1 MVIWIVGL
9 SGAGKTT
16 IGRALYE
23 ELKINQKN
31 LVLVDGDEIRALFC
45 HNQIADDYS
54 IAGRRINAE
63 RIQSLCRWLD
73 SQGIDIVCCN
83 LAMFS
88 DIRTNNRHIFSDYR
102 EIFVDVPL
110 SALMQRDDKGLYQAA
125 LCGRQHNVVG
135 VDIEYCPP
143 VAPDLVIHNSFD
155 ASLLPE
161 YISRI
166 RQVCG
171 RGI

>member
-31 LVLVDGDEIRALFC
+31 LVLVDGDEIRTLFC

-125 LCGRQHNVVG
+125 LCGRQRNVVG

>member
-16 IGRALYE
+16 IGHALYE
-23 ELKINQKN
+23 NLKIDQKN
-31 LVLVDGDEIRALFC
+31 LVFVDGDEIRALFC
-45 HNQIADDYS
+45 HDQIADAYS

-73 SQGIDIVCCN
+73 GQGIDVVCCN
-83 LAMFS
+83 LAMFP
-88 DIRTNNRHIFSDYR
+88 DIRNSNRHLFSDYR

-125 LCGRQHNVVG
+125 LCGRLHNVVG
-135 VDIEYCPP
+135 VDIEYCHP

-166 RQVCG
+166 QQVCG
-171 RGI
+171 RGL

>member
-143 VAPDLVIHNSFD
+143 VDPDLVIHNSFD

>member
-16 IGRALYE
+16 IGRALYK
-23 ELKINQKN
+23 ELKVNQKN
-31 LVLVDGDEIRALFC
+31 LVLVDGDEIRTLFC

-88 DIRTNNRHIFSDYR
+88 DIRNNNRHIFSDYR

-110 SALMQRDDKGLYQAA
+110 SALIQRDDKGLYQAA
-125 LCGRQHNVVG
+125 LCGLQHNVVG

-143 VAPDLVIHNSFD
+143 VAPDLVIHNIFD